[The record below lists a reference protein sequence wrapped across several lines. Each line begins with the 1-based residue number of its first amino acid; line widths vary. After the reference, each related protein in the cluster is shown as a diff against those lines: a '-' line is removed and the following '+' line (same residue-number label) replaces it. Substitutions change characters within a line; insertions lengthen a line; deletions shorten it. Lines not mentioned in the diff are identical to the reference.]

1 MNDRAGG
8 GPEKSGTAGSLGM
21 RGPAEG
27 RNDAGPRGDDTL
39 GLDSGARSDEGIG
52 PDSET
57 SRG

>member
-21 RGPAEG
+21 RGATEE
-27 RNDAGPRGDDTL
+27 RNGDEPRGADTL